1 MLAVPGARTTTPRS
15 CAPPLSEQAV
25 AFGPDAVPFYG
36 GASSYVNGLPKGWSE
51 SSDVSGKFAEMFKWA
66 RVVCEGT
73 ACDLP
78 GVSIKYDS
86 FVSNMWRAVHLGFV
100 TAKHAEFVQ
109 HGLRWGFEVGLH
121 PDRLHGFRF
130 FKNYESATGA
140 FRSRVTDATEAR
152 VIGGR
157 TLLLGEATDD
167 TLRLIKEVFPAAFI
181 FPMGAVAKPLEPDK
195 GRPTSDHT
203 RTGLNAATDMTGLSH
218 TLDSYAEMARRFLPG
233 YSAHVSDVE
242 AAFPMLP
249 FAPWVWPFM
258 LHRFYRGEGPGLSLF
273 CHVQGDFGTRGM
285 PGAFKIFF
293 VDVVLNMARAAETL
307 TIPMTVY
314 VDDLAATGAT
324 AKGTTSKMA
333 QFQDWAEEICGVQ
346 FKRIKDKAA
355 SQVQLFLGLWWDS
368 FSGTRT
374 LEERKLVQYMDM
386 LLEFSMRKTL
396 TLLERQ
402 QAAGRLRRAIMTM
415 PPGACC
421 LLANIFALMVGLSVA
436 WQKRRT
442 TRGERQDYRFFY
454 DVLTFNLGR
463 GYFTTDRFKEGPT
476 VYSDASRSKRYT
488 GGGWCSSAGTYD
500 WWRYGTAAAR
510 KPIDF
515 LEGDTVVHCIE
526 SQGPSWRQQ
535 WIPFGVDNQSFEK
548 SAQKS
553 WSRAER
559 LNLLLKRL
567 FVLQIKFDCLLRF
580 FWLKSEDNTMADPLS
595 REDGLE
601 TFLAEVRRRAFVV
614 PPAVLRSMPEA
625 GRVRNLDLSA
635 PFNSA
640 DMAELQTQS
649 RQRVDMAALSR
660 MLPALVLIQA
670 TTRGW
675 LLRRGLCRFEPPRR
689 TAFGVLARAY
699 LLCRFE
705 PPRQTAFGILARAYL
720 RPREAKPEK
729 APEISPRM
737 HPKSEVPVTS
747 PQKRHTAVRRG
758 KRGSGLKTAVFLSML
773 GCGMAMP
780 ARDGYSAQ
788 QASVPYPRA
797 ILYDGLP
804 DAYLPLMDELMGNR
818 LAVKSMDKVAIAFE
832 KYWKPLTVEFGW
844 PEIIQTDDPERAG
857 KLATFVLRMLEN
869 KKLVADSI
877 QTYVWGLRWKM
888 KLEHQADPVFGV
900 MHWHDFMV
908 SVRVRAHVPHE
919 PRRALPMRL
928 ILAMLAT
935 VDMNVF
941 WEVQFAFFLIILL
954 GTFSR
959 SECPCPKT
967 FTGKDRWNP
976 DKHWMVRDIMIQL
989 VAGAYVLAIRFK
1001 AIKQDRRIERPEAR
1015 GDHRLEVARGGAAKG
1030 GNDLSYIGDAPGH
1043 ELSPFKWYAALM
1055 SFYTGPRH
1063 DESPFFMAKDR
1074 TRPYT
1079 YSAAQKDLKVM
1090 LARVSP
1096 DDTDF
1101 GYHGVRVEGWNRAS
1115 ADNADLAEAHGGWK
1129 PGNASR
1135 YSRFH
1140 LNDVFSIFPKMVQ
1153 AAEPTAQMV
1162 ACWAAAAPPEGSDGE
1177 VEEDEEDDE
1186 DEDEEPEPVARPTP
1200 GVPPPTTVTV
1210 YTDDVAISGAPA
1222 GVTTQRAD
1230 LQAGAAALPLRG
1242 QPGVSPVDSGADGP
1256 HGYVGAAL
1264 RMALLSPTSRALA
1277 RLRRTLE

>member
-1 MLAVPGARTTTPRS
+1 M
-15 CAPPLSEQAV
+15 
-25 AFGPDAVPFYG
+25 AFGPGAVPFYG
-36 GASSYVNGLPKGWSE
+36 GAGSYVNGLPRGWSE
-51 SSDVSGKFAEMFKWA
+51 SNDISGTFAEMFKWA
-66 RVVCEGT
+66 RVVCEST

-78 GVSIKYDS
+78 GVHIKFGS
-86 FVSNMWRAVHLGFV
+86 FVSNMWKAVRTGHV
-100 TAKHAEFVQ
+100 DPRHAEFV
-109 HGLRWGFEVGLH
+109 HNGLRWGFEVGLH
-121 PDRLHGFRF
+121 PDRLKGYRF

-140 FRSRVTDATEAR
+140 FRSRVTEATESR
-152 VIGGR
+152 VDAGR
-157 TLLLGEATDD
+157 TLHLGEATVD
-167 TLRLIKEVFPAAFI
+167 TIALIKQCFPAAFI
-181 FPMGAVAKPLEPDK
+181 FPMGATAKPLEPDK
-195 GRPTSDHT
+195 ARPTDDHT
-203 RTGLNAATDMTGLSH
+203 RTGLNAACDMTDLSH
-218 TLDSYAEMARRFLPG
+218 TLDAYSEMARRFLPG
-233 YSAHVSDVE
+233 YTAHVSDVE

-249 FAPWVWPFM
+249 FAPWVWPF
-258 LHRFYRGEGPGLSLF
+258 LFHRFHRSEGTGQGLF
-273 CHVQGDFGTRGM
+273 CHLNGDFGTRGM
-285 PGAFKIFF
+285 PGTFKIFF

-307 TIPMTVY
+307 TLPMTVY

-324 AKGTTSKMA
+324 SKGTTSRMA
-333 QFQDWAEEICGVQ
+333 KFQDWAEMICGVK

-374 LEERKLVQYMDM
+374 LEERKLLQYMDM
-386 LLEFSMRKTL
+386 LLEFSTRKTL

-402 QAAGRLRRAIMTM
+402 QAAGRLRRAIMSM
-415 PPGACC
+415 PPGAGC
-421 LLANIFALMVGLSVA
+421 LLANIFALMVGLTVA

-442 TRGERQDYRFFY
+442 TRKERQDYRYFY
-454 DVLTFNLGR
+454 DILSLNLGR
-463 GYFTTDRFKEGPT
+463 GYFNQNHFKEGPT
-476 VYSDASRSKRYT
+476 VYSDASRSKRYA
-488 GGGWCSSAGTYD
+488 GGGWCSSAGPYD
-500 WWRYGTAAAR
+500 WWRYGTAAAK

-548 SAQKS
+548 SAEKS

-567 FVLQIKFDCLLRF
+567 FVLQIRFDCLLRF
-580 FWLKSEDNTMADPLS
+580 FWLKSEDNSMADPLS
-595 REDGLE
+595 REDGFDA
-601 TFLAEVRRRAFVV
+601 FLVEVQRRAFVV
-614 PPAVLRSMPEA
+614 PPAVLQGMPDA
-625 GRVRNLDLSA
+625 GRVRTLDMSA
-635 PFNSA
+635 PFNAADMAAIAALSRTRV
-640 DMAELQTQS
+640 DMAELSRQIPAIVCIQS
-649 RQRVDMAALSR
+649 R
-660 MLPALVLIQA
+660 I
-670 TTRGW
+670 RGW
-675 LLRRGLCRFEPPRR
+675 LVRYPLRACR
-689 TAFGVLARAY
+689 LARANT
-699 LLCRFE
+699 CAIREQEHDDGFE
-705 PPRQTAFGILARAYL
+705 PFRMCTYGPLARAYL
-720 RPREAKPEK
+720 RNLAFVPEK
-729 APEISPRM
+729 IPEKIPSKTPESIAARGG
-737 HPKSEVPVTS
+737 HKT
-747 PQKRHTAVRRG
+747 VRRG
-758 KRGSGLKTAVFLSML
+758 RRGSGLKAAVFASML
-773 GCGMAMP
+773 GGGMAMP

-804 DAYLPLMDELMGNR
+804 AQYLPLMDELMGNR
-818 LAVKSMDKVAIAFE
+818 LAVKSMDKVDIAFE

-844 PEIIQTDDPERAG
+844 PEIILTDDPERAG

-935 VDMNVF
+935 VDMDEF

-976 DKHWMVRDIMIQL
+976 DKHWMVRDIAIQL

-1030 GNDLSYIGDAPGH
+1030 GNDFSYIGDAPGH

-1055 SFYTGPRH
+1055 RFYTGPR
-1063 DESPFFMAKDR
+1063 DADSPFFMAKDR

-1079 YSAAQKDLKVM
+1079 YSAAMKDLKVM

-1135 YSRFH
+1135 YSRFN
-1140 LNDVFSIFPKMVQ
+1140 LGDVFNIFPKMVQ
-1153 AAEPTAQMV
+1153 APEPVVPVV
-1162 ACWAAAAPPEGSDGE
+1162 ACWATAPPEGSDGE
-1177 VEEDEEDDE
+1177 VEDDEEDDE
-1186 DEDEEPEPVARPTP
+1186 EDEEDEVEHEEPAPVAVPTP
-1200 GVPPPTTVTV
+1200 GVN
-1210 YTDDVAISGAPA
+1210 
-1222 GVTTQRAD
+1222 
-1230 LQAGAAALPLRG
+1230 L
-1242 QPGVSPVDSGADGP
+1242 QPGGALVGTEAIASPIG
-1256 HGYVGAAL
+1256 
-1264 RMALLSPTSRALA
+1264 RALN
-1277 RLRRTLE
+1277 RLHRLLN